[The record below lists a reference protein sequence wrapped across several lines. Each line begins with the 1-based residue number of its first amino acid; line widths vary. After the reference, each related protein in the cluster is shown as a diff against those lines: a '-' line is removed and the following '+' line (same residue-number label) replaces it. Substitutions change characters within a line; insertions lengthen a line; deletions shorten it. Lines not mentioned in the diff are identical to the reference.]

1 MARASNSPWTTC
13 RLLKVTTAA
22 LFTALLSFHHKITDP
37 ESVLD
42 ISVFSLNRF
51 SKRSPLKF
59 TPPPGQM
66 PGDHTQLEFHNVE
79 TGIVTEKRF
88 MPVVP
93 SNFIGHLQGLALNG
107 MPYID
112 LCKNGDIDYCELNA
126 VIGYKSIV
134 ADPVTFRSRSSFITL
149 PTLEAY
155 YSMHL
160 FMQFKTTSPD
170 GLILFNRGNGNDFI
184 VIELVKG

>member
-1 MARASNSPWTTC
+1 CIRINCTAS
-13 RLLKVTTAA
+13 KG
-22 LFTALLSFHHKITDP
+22 P
-37 ESVLD
+37 ETIFAGS
-42 ISVFSLNRF
+42 SLNDNEWHTVRVVRRGK
-51 SKRSPLKF
+51 SLKL
-59 TPPPGQM
+59 TVDDLQPVEGQM
-66 PGDHTQLEFHNVE
+66 AGDHTQLEFHNVE

-88 MPVVP
+88 MPAVP

-134 ADPVTFRSRSSFITL
+134 ADPITFRSRSSFVTL
-149 PTLEAY
+149 PTLQAY

-170 GLILFNRGNGNDFI
+170 GLILFNRGDGNDFI
-184 VIELVKG
+184 VVELVKG